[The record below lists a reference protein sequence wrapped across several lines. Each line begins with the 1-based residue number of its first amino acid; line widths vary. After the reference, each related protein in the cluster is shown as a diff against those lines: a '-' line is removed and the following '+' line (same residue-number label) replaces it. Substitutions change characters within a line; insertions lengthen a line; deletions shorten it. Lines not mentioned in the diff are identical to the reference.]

1 MDWGSASNLYLPQLA
16 NVKLLLG
23 QSFSSPQSV
32 SSHNTDS
39 SRKGNLHSLSGWKA
53 SGVADVPTTSS
64 GFGKTQAP
72 IRGIVKISAYRI
84 RMYKSIIDSGWI
96 QVSPLTTLVGKNEAG
111 KTSLLKA
118 LHKLNPFKPEPYSMD
133 REWPRGHRKDRNP
146 GHVVCRARFTL
157 NEDEIS
163 PLSEIAGQ
171 PFPTTELEVTRTYAG
186 ELEVLFPEHLFTE
199 KLRPNQIDP
208 LLATWPAPHDQ
219 IGPGFRTCIGEL
231 QEEAK
236 DLAKQG
242 KFSDFSNL
250 QASHIQRLQQAYTN
264 IHPQTV
270 YEQQY
275 LQQHNA
281 KLTEI
286 AAQLPTLASDLRRAH
301 EYVVRHMPTFIY
313 MDDYRTFS
321 GTARIDQVKQRV
333 DAKSPTEEDKSLLVI
348 LKLAGLDLAQ
358 EAAKS
363 GQTDSDTKEQ
373 RQFDLDDASATLT
386 KEIEGRWKQKKYQVQ
401 FRADGPQFFTFVK
414 DEKDPALI
422 KLEERSK
429 GFQWFFSFDLLFMYE
444 SDGEFEN
451 CVLLLDEPGLHL
463 HPEAQK
469 DLLSRLE
476 RYAEVNTLIYS
487 THLPFMI
494 DLRHPDRIRVV
505 SETITGTVVTEDLAQ
520 SQPEARFTLQAALG
534 MSGSSSY
541 LLSERNLVVEGVDD
555 YWVVSELSNLFIRSG
570 GVGLPEDVFV
580 TSGGGASESTYIA
593 TFMIGQKLGVVVLF
607 DTDNAGNL
615 EKDRLVK
622 SWLTLYNESH
632 AKVLS
637 LGEVVGSDRK
647 EFSIEDLFPDAYYLA
662 LVKQAYTKEIAAAG
676 TEPILQGQGQVCKR
690 VENAMLGIGIKFN
703 KGRVAKLLRRTL
715 SQMKDATDL
724 PKETQQMGKKLITAI
739 NDALPSLEG

>member
-1 MDWGSASNLYLPQLA
+1 
-16 NVKLLLG
+16 VKLE
-23 QSFSSPQSV
+23 
-32 SSHNTDS
+32 
-39 SRKGNLHSLSGWKA
+39 
-53 SGVADVPTTSS
+53 
-64 GFGKTQAP
+64 
-72 IRGIVKISAYRI
+72 AYCI
-84 RMYKSIIDSGWI
+84 KMYKSVIDSGWI

-118 LHKLNPFKPEPYSMD
+118 LHKLNPFKPDAYSMD
-133 REWPRGHRKDRNP
+133 REWPRGHRKERNP
-146 GHVVCRARFTL
+146 KHIVCRAKFRL
-157 NEDEIS
+157 NDDEIAH
-163 PLSEIAGQ
+163 LSEIAGQ
-171 PFPTTELEVTRTYAG
+171 PFSATEVEVTRTYAG
-186 ELEVLFPEHLFTE
+186 DMEVLFPDGLFHE

-208 LLATWPAPHDQ
+208 HLTTWPAPQ
-219 IGPGFRTCIGEL
+219 EPIGEGFRTRLGEL
-231 QEEAK
+231 QEEAR
-236 DLAKQG
+236 DIARQG

-250 QASHIQRLQQAYTN
+250 QTSHTQRLQQAHTGT
-264 IHPQTV
+264 HPQNV

-275 LQQHNA
+275 IQAHSA
-281 KLTEI
+281 KLSEI
-286 AAQLPTLASDLRRAH
+286 AGLLPTLASELRLAH
-301 EYVVRHMPTFIY
+301 EYVVGQMPTFIY

-321 GTARIDQVKQRV
+321 GTARLDQVKQRI
-333 DAKSPTEEDKSLLVI
+333 DAGTPNEEDKSLLVI
-348 LKLAGLDLAQ
+348 LELAGLDLAQ
-358 EAAKS
+358 ETAKS
-363 GQTDSDTKEQ
+363 GQTDSNTKEQ

-386 KEIEGRWKQKKYQVQ
+386 REIEGRWKQKKYQVQ

-444 SDGEFEN
+444 SDGEFQN

-463 HPEAQK
+463 HPDAQK
-469 DLLSRLE
+469 DLLMRLE

-505 SETITGTVVTEDLAQ
+505 SETLTGTVVTEDLAK

-541 LLSERNLVVEGVDD
+541 LLSKRNLVVEGVDD

-570 GVGLPEDVFV
+570 SIGLPEDVFV

-593 TFMIGQKLGVVVLF
+593 TFMIGQKLSVVVLF
-607 DTDNAGNL
+607 DTDDAGNL
-615 EKDRLVK
+615 GKDRLVK

-637 LGEVVGSDRK
+637 LGTVVDSKKK
-647 EFSIEDLFPDAYYLA
+647 EFSIEDLFPEKFYVG
-662 LVKQAYTKEIAAAG
+662 LVKQAYAKEIALAG
-676 TEPILQGQGQVCKR
+676 AEPILQGQGQLCKR

-715 SQMKDATDL
+715 SQMKDATAL
-724 PKETQQMGKKLITAI
+724 PQETREMGEKLIKAI
-739 NDALPSLEG
+739 NDALPPLED